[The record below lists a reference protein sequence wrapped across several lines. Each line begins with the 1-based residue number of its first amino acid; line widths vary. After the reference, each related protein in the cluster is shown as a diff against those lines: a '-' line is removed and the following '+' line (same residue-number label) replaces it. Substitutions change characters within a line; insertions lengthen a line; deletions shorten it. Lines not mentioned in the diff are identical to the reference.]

1 MWEDEEE
8 REEREDVVTYNFSKL
23 LMAVKLGNLKDP
35 DCVSFL
41 KQNLPQLHLRWS
53 GFRRVRRQ
61 VCRRLRARF
70 RKLGLEDFASY
81 RNYLVNNPDEWSVV
95 DACCRVT
102 ISRFYRDAL
111 VFEQLCQILPTLIQL
126 GQERGDSSIRCWCA
140 GCASGEEVYTLKLIE
155 HFCLSSQTLA
165 FLGRGDLSVSVPL
178 RLQNSAEDLTLVADP
193 ADRADP
199 TGRAPRAQTQARTHH
214 RDSRQKLFL
223 PLSILGTDVDEYL
236 LLRARR
242 GCYSPG
248 TLKELPQEWIAQAFD
263 VNQQYCLKSAFQ
275 ERIQFERADIRK
287 QMPEGLFHLILCR
300 YLAFTYF
307 EPILQQEILQGII
320 HRLVP
325 EGILVIGKKE
335 SLPFAGKNPL
345 IKLSSLGIYQK
356 QTV

>member
-8 REEREDVVTYNFSKL
+8 REEREGVVIYNFSKL
-23 LMAVKLGNLKDP
+23 LMTVKLGNLKDP

-126 GQERGDSSIRCWCA
+126 GQERRDSSIRCWCA

-165 FLGRGDLSVSVPL
+165 FPGRGDLSVSVPL
-178 RLQNSAEDLTLVADP
+178 RINNSAGDLTVVAAP
-193 ADRADP
+193 S
-199 TGRAPRAQTQARTHH
+199 GRASQARTHR